1 MTVRAAGNNNDRP
14 AIFAPS
20 ALEFQIAD
28 IKMHVPVVTLSKE
41 NDKKLLQQ
49 LKPGFKRTVKWNKY
63 KSQMTVQRK
72 NNKLNSLIDPTFTT
86 VNRLFILSFQRTEE
100 NNVKKDHRDSFTHY
114 YVPNVEINNFN
125 VLIGGYGFFDFS
137 VKNEE
142 EAYEKIIEMSRNN
155 DYTTGDLLDFAYSI
169 ENYRLIAMDL
179 TRQTKL
185 QDPQQIN
192 LIGELEDQNNGVT
205 MSFIIEKC
213 KETTLEFLQNYVNIL

>member
-1 MTVRAAGNNNDRP
+1 MTVRAAENNNDHP
-14 AIFAPS
+14 AIFAPPG
-20 ALEFQIAD
+20 LEFQIAD
-28 IKMHVPVVTLSKE
+28 TKMHVPVVTLSKE
-41 NDKKLLQQ
+41 NDKKLLQR

-72 NNKLNSLIDPTFTT
+72 NNKLNSLIDPTFTR

-100 NNVKKDHRDSFTHY
+100 NNVRKDHRDSFSHY
-114 YVPNVEINNFN
+114 YVPNVEINNSN
-125 VLIGGYGFFDFS
+125 ALIGGNGFFDFS

-192 LIGELEDQNNGVT
+192 LTGELEDQNNGVT
-205 MSFIIEKC
+205 MFFIIEKF